1 MPLRAARAWRPF
13 CLSNNAS
20 SFCCALLSRRPPR
33 TLSSRSVALI
43 SRITHISERSVY
55 GALLLHISE
64 RSVYGALLL
73 VPYDLVSPRASAYC
87 YTPLSGCFHGCV
99 PAVTSARAT
108 TADDDTQYRYW
119 RAVLDERAVLSSMP
133 ALSSGPLLLVF
144 RASLVVLALLVFSQG
159 AAGAR
164 LATPYLDVFGEDD
177 EGLRRGKPLVS

>member
-43 SRITHISERSVY
+43 SRIT
-55 GALLLHISE
+55 HISE